1 MPKLLQINSVVNTGS
16 TGRIAE
22 QLGQL
27 AMAQGWE
34 SYIAYGREARES
46 KSKLIRIGGS
56 IGVNLHALASK
67 FLDCHGLCSKH
78 ATRSFLKQL
87 DEIKPD
93 VVHLHNIHGYYI
105 NYPMLLRYLKEHN
118 IPTIITMHD
127 FWLMTGHCAYINKS
141 CDRWKTGCGNC
152 PRLDQYPAS
161 KTDCSARNWQLKAS
175 LFIYMPNVT
184 LVPVSY
190 WLGRYVA
197 ESLLKNVK
205 QNVIYNGIDTNV
217 FKPFDGKASVKGVD
231 WSKFTI
237 MTIATRWTE
246 ANGYQDV
253 MKLSSILPDNCQIVM
268 VGLDEQQMSNL
279 PKNIIGF
286 RKTESF
292 TQLQEL
298 YTKSDVIFNPNREV
312 TFGLVT
318 AEAMACGT
326 PAIVLRD
333 TAGEELVDEQ
343 TGYVIDS
350 VEEVPELISTINQ
363 VDKNFMSKACRD
375 RVRELFNAEKQF
387 QKYIDLYN
395 RLICEKNENI

>member
-22 QLGQL
+22 QLGVL
-27 AMAQGWE
+27 AISQGWE
-34 SYIAYGREARES
+34 SYIAYGREARGSQSRLIKIGS
-46 KSKLIRIGGS
+46 KWDVNFHAIGS
-56 IGVNLHALASK
+56 ILT
-67 FLDCHGLCSKH
+67 DRHGLFSRY
-78 ATRSFLKQL
+78 ATKRFLQQV
-87 DEIKPD
+87 DIIQPD
-93 VVHLHNIHGYYI
+93 VVHLHNLHGYYI
-105 NYPMLLRYLKEHN
+105 NVPMLLRYLKQKN
-118 IPTIITMHD
+118 IPTVITMHD
-127 FWLMTGHCAYINKS
+127 FWLMTGHCAYINQS

-152 PRLDQYPAS
+152 PRLNQYPAA
-161 KTDCSARNWQLKAS
+161 KFDNTKANWKWKAT
-175 LFIYMPNVT
+175 LFVDMPNVT

-190 WLGRYVA
+190 WLGRYVD
-197 ESLLKNVK
+197 ESLLKNAK

-217 FKPFDGKASVKGVD
+217 FKPFDGGASVGGVD

-237 MTIATRWTE
+237 MAIATRWTE

-363 VDKNFMSKACRD
+363 VDKNYMSKACRD

-387 QKYIDLYN
+387 QKYIDLYKA
-395 RLICEKNENI
+395 IISK

>member
-16 TGRIAE
+16 TGRISE
-22 QLGQL
+22 RLGVL
-27 AMAQGWE
+27 AISQGWE
-34 SYIAYGREARES
+34 SYIAYGREARGSQSRLIKIGS
-46 KSKLIRIGGS
+46 KWDVNFHAIGS
-56 IGVNLHALASK
+56 ILTDRHGLFSK
-67 FLDCHGLCSKH
+67 F
-78 ATRSFLKQL
+78 ATKRFLQQV
-87 DEIKPD
+87 DIIQPD
-93 VVHLHNIHGYYI
+93 VVHLHNLHGYYI
-105 NYPMLLRYLKEHN
+105 NVPMLLRYLKQKN
-118 IPTIITMHD
+118 MPTVITMHD
-127 FWLMTGHCAYINKS
+127 FWLMTGHCAYINQS

-152 PRLDQYPAS
+152 PRLNQYPAA
-161 KTDCSARNWQLKAS
+161 KFDNTKANWKWKAS
-175 LFIYMPNVT
+175 LFVDMPNVT

-190 WLGRYVA
+190 WLGRYVD

-217 FKPFDGKASVKGVD
+217 FKPFDGGASVVGVD

-237 MTIATRWTE
+237 MAIATRWTE

-253 MKLSSILPDNCQIVM
+253 MKLSSIIPDSCQIIM

-333 TAGEELVDEQ
+333 TAGEEIVDEQ
-343 TGYVIDS
+343 TGFVVDTIEGVID
-350 VEEVPELISTINQ
+350 LIPRIRALE
-363 VDKNFMSKACRD
+363 KKKMSDACRF
-375 RVRELFNAEKQF
+375 RVNELFNADKQY
-387 QKYIDLYN
+387 QKYMDLYN
-395 RLICEKNENI
+395 GLID

>member
-16 TGRIAE
+16 TGRISE
-22 QLGQL
+22 RLGVL
-27 AMAQGWE
+27 AISQGWE
-34 SYIAYGREARES
+34 SYIAYGREARGSQSRLIKIGS
-46 KSKLIRIGGS
+46 KWDVNFHAIGS
-56 IGVNLHALASK
+56 ILTDRHGLFSK
-67 FLDCHGLCSKH
+67 F
-78 ATRSFLKQL
+78 ATKRFLQQV
-87 DEIKPD
+87 DIIQPD
-93 VVHLHNIHGYYI
+93 VVHLHNLHGYYI
-105 NYPMLLRYLKEHN
+105 NVPMLLRYLKQKN
-118 IPTIITMHD
+118 IPTVITMHD
-127 FWLMTGHCAYINKS
+127 FWLMTGHCAYINQS

-152 PRLDQYPAS
+152 PRLNQYPAA
-161 KTDCSARNWQLKAS
+161 KFDNTKANWKWKAS
-175 LFIYMPNVT
+175 LFVDMPNVT

-190 WLGRYVA
+190 WLGRYVD

-217 FKPFDGKASVKGVD
+217 FKPFDGGASVVGVD

-237 MTIATRWTE
+237 MAIATRWTE
-246 ANGYQDV
+246 ANGYKDV
-253 MKLSSILPDNCQIVM
+253 MKLSSIIPDNCQIVM

-333 TAGEELVDEQ
+333 TAGEEIVDEQ
-343 TGYVIDS
+343 TGFVVDTIEEVID
-350 VEEVPELISTINQ
+350 LIPRIRALE
-363 VDKNFMSKACRD
+363 KKKMSDACRF
-375 RVRELFNAEKQF
+375 RVNELFNADKQY

-395 RLICEKNENI
+395 AVISI

>member
-22 QLGQL
+22 QLGVL
-27 AMAQGWE
+27 AISQGWE
-34 SYIAYGREARES
+34 SYIAYGREARGSQSRLIKIGS
-46 KSKLIRIGGS
+46 KCDVNFHAIGSLLTDRHG
-56 IGVNLHALASK
+56 LFSK
-67 FLDCHGLCSKH
+67 F
-78 ATRSFLKQL
+78 ATKRFLQQV
-87 DEIKPD
+87 DIIQPD
-93 VVHLHNIHGYYI
+93 VVHLHNLHGYYI
-105 NYPMLLRYLKEHN
+105 NVPMLLRYLKQKN
-118 IPTIITMHD
+118 IPTVITMHD
-127 FWLMTGHCAYINKS
+127 FWLMTGHCAYINQS

-152 PRLDQYPAS
+152 PRLNQYPTA
-161 KTDCSARNWQLKAS
+161 KFDNTKANWKWKAS
-175 LFIYMPNVT
+175 LFVDMPNVT

-190 WLGRYVA
+190 WLGRYVD

-217 FKPFDGKASVKGVD
+217 FKPFDGGASVVGVD

-237 MTIATRWTE
+237 MAIATRWTE

-253 MKLSSILPDNCQIVM
+253 MKLSSIIPDNSQIIM

-333 TAGEELVDEQ
+333 TAGEEIVDEQ
-343 TGYVIDS
+343 TGFVVDTIEEVID
-350 VEEVPELISTINQ
+350 LIPRIRALE
-363 VDKNFMSKACRD
+363 KKKMSDACRF
-375 RVRELFNAEKQF
+375 RVNELFNADKQY

-395 RLICEKNENI
+395 AVISI

>member
-22 QLGQL
+22 QLGVL
-27 AMAQGWE
+27 AISQGWE
-34 SYIAYGREARES
+34 SYIAYGREARGSQSRLIKIGS
-46 KSKLIRIGGS
+46 KWDVNFHAIGS
-56 IGVNLHALASK
+56 ILT
-67 FLDCHGLCSKH
+67 DRHGLFSRY
-78 ATRSFLKQL
+78 ATKRFLQQV
-87 DEIKPD
+87 DIIQPD
-93 VVHLHNIHGYYI
+93 VVHLHNLHGYYI
-105 NYPMLLRYLKEHN
+105 NVPMLLRYLKQKN
-118 IPTIITMHD
+118 IPTVITMHD
-127 FWLMTGHCAYINKS
+127 FWLMTGHCAYINQS

-152 PRLDQYPAS
+152 PRLNQYPAA
-161 KTDCSARNWQLKAS
+161 KFDNTKANWKWKAS
-175 LFIYMPNVT
+175 LFVDMPNVT

-190 WLGRYVA
+190 WLGRYVN
-197 ESLLKNVK
+197 ESLLKNAK

-217 FKPFDGKASVKGVD
+217 FKPFDGGASVGGVD

-237 MTIATRWTE
+237 MAIATRWTE

-298 YTKSDVIFNPNREV
+298 YTKSDLIFNPNREV

-363 VDKNFMSKACRD
+363 VDKNYMSKACRD

-387 QKYIDLYN
+387 QKYIDLYKAV
-395 RLICEKNENI
+395 ISK

>member
-87 DEIKPD
+87 DELKPD

-161 KTDCSARNWQLKAS
+161 KIDCSAKNWQLKAS
-175 LFIYMPNVT
+175 LFIDMPNVT

-217 FKPFDGKASVKGVD
+217 FKPFDGEASVKGVD

-326 PAIVLRD
+326 PAIVLCD

-350 VEEVPELISTINQ
+350 VEEVPELISIINQ
-363 VDKNFMSKACRD
+363 VAKNFMSNACRD

>member
-1 MPKLLQINSVVNTGS
+1 MPKLLQVNSVVNTGS

-27 AMAQGWE
+27 AMSQGWE

-46 KSKLIRIGGS
+46 KSKHIRIGGS
-56 IGVNLHALASK
+56 IDVNLHAIASK
-67 FLDCHGLCSKH
+67 FLDCHGLSSKG
-78 ATRSFLKQL
+78 ATRAFLKHL

-105 NYPMLLRYLKEHN
+105 NYPMLLCYLKEKN

-161 KTDCSARNWQLKAS
+161 EIDRSAKNWQMKAS
-175 LFIYMPNVT
+175 LFADMPNVT

-190 WLGRYVA
+190 WLGRYA
-197 ESLLKNVK
+197 SESLLKPVK
-205 QNVIYNGIDTNV
+205 QHVIYNGIDTDV
-217 FKPFDGKASVKGVD
+217 FKPYEGEPCVQGVD
-231 WSKFTI
+231 CSKFTI
-237 MTIATRWTE
+237 LTIATRWTE

-253 MKLSSILPDNCQIVM
+253 MKLSSLLPHDCQIVM
-268 VGLDEQQMSNL
+268 VGLTEHQMSNL
-279 PKNIIGF
+279 PKNITGF

-326 PAIVLRD
+326 PAIVLKD
-333 TAGEELVDEQ
+333 TAGEELVDEH
-343 TGYVIDS
+343 TGYVVDN
-350 VEEVPELISTINQ
+350 VDEVQELIATIKQ
-363 VDKNFMSKACRD
+363 ADKNVMSKACRD
-375 RVRELFNAEKQF
+375 RVFELFNADKQY

-395 RLICEKNENI
+395 SLIAK

>member
-22 QLGQL
+22 QLGVL
-27 AMAQGWE
+27 AISQGWE
-34 SYIAYGREARES
+34 SYIAYGREARGSQSRLIKIGS
-46 KSKLIRIGGS
+46 KWDVNFHAIGS
-56 IGVNLHALASK
+56 ILT
-67 FLDCHGLCSKH
+67 DRHGLFSRY
-78 ATRSFLKQL
+78 ATKRFLQQV
-87 DEIKPD
+87 DTIQPD
-93 VVHLHNIHGYYI
+93 VVHLHNLHGYYI
-105 NYPMLLRYLKEHN
+105 NVPMLLRYLKQKN
-118 IPTIITMHD
+118 IPTVITMHD
-127 FWLMTGHCAYINKS
+127 FWLMTGHCAYINQS

-152 PRLDQYPAS
+152 PRLNQYPAA
-161 KTDCSARNWQLKAS
+161 KFDNTKANWKWKAS
-175 LFIYMPNVT
+175 LFVDMPNVT

-190 WLGRYVA
+190 WLGRYVD
-197 ESLLKNVK
+197 ESLLKNAK

-217 FKPFDGKASVKGVD
+217 FKPFDGGASVGGVD

-237 MTIATRWTE
+237 MAIATRWTE

-363 VDKNFMSKACRD
+363 VDKNYMSKACRD

-387 QKYIDLYN
+387 QKYIDLYKAV
-395 RLICEKNENI
+395 ISK

>member
-105 NYPMLLRYLKEHN
+105 NHPMLLRYLKEHN

-318 AEAMACGT
+318 AEAMACAT

>member
-46 KSKLIRIGGS
+46 KSTLIKIGGALS
-56 IGVNLHALASK
+56 VNLHALASK
-67 FLDCHGLCSKH
+67 FIDCHGLCSKW
-78 ATRSFLKQL
+78 ATHTFLKQL
-87 DEIKPD
+87 YELKPD

-105 NYPMLLRYLKEHN
+105 NYPMLLKYLKEKN
-118 IPTIITMHD
+118 IPTVITMHD
-127 FWLMTGHCAYINKS
+127 FWLMTGHCGYINKT
-141 CDRWKTGCGNC
+141 CDRWKTGCGSC
-152 PRLDQYPAS
+152 PRLDQYPAARID
-161 KTDCSARNWQLKAS
+161 KTKRNWNLKAE
-175 LFIYMPNVT
+175 LFADMPNVT

-190 WLGRYVA
+190 WLGRYA
-197 ESLLKNVK
+197 EQSLLKNVR
-205 QNVIYNGIDTNV
+205 QHVIYNGIDTDV
-217 FKPFDGKASVKGVD
+217 FKPYEGEPCVQGVD

-237 MTIATRWTE
+237 MAIATRWTG
-246 ANGYQDV
+246 ANGYDDV
-253 MKLSSILPDNCQIVM
+253 MQLASLLPADCQIVM
-268 VGLDEQQMSNL
+268 VGLDDDQMKSL

-286 RKTESF
+286 KKTESF
-292 TQLQEL
+292 KQLQEL

-333 TAGEELVDEQ
+333 TAGEELVDGQ
-343 TGYVIDS
+343 TGYVVDS
-350 VEEVPELISTINQ
+350 VEEVCSLIPIIRDA
-363 VDKNFMSKACRD
+363 DKGSVATACRS
-375 RVRELFNAEKQF
+375 RVIELFKVDKQF
-387 QKYIDLYN
+387 QKYIELYN
-395 RLICEKNENI
+395 TLIGDK

>member
-22 QLGQL
+22 QLGVL
-27 AMAQGWE
+27 AISQGWE
-34 SYIAYGREARES
+34 SYIAYGREARGSQSRLIKIGS
-46 KSKLIRIGGS
+46 KWDVNFHAIGSLLTDRHG
-56 IGVNLHALASK
+56 LFSK
-67 FLDCHGLCSKH
+67 F
-78 ATRSFLKQL
+78 ATKRFLQQV
-87 DEIKPD
+87 DIIQPD
-93 VVHLHNIHGYYI
+93 VVHLHNLHGYYI
-105 NYPMLLRYLKEHN
+105 NVPMLLRYLKQKN
-118 IPTIITMHD
+118 IPTVITMHD
-127 FWLMTGHCAYINKS
+127 FWLMTGHCAYINQS

-152 PRLDQYPAS
+152 PRLNQYPTA
-161 KTDCSARNWQLKAS
+161 KFDNTKANWKWKAS
-175 LFIYMPNVT
+175 LFVDMPNVT

-190 WLGRYVA
+190 WLGRYVD

-217 FKPFDGKASVKGVD
+217 FKPFDGGASVVGVD

-237 MTIATRWTE
+237 MAIATRWTE

-253 MKLSSILPDNCQIVM
+253 MKLSSIIPDNSQIIM

-286 RKTESF
+286 RKTESV

-333 TAGEELVDEQ
+333 TAGKEIVDEQ
-343 TGYVIDS
+343 TGFVVDTIEGVID
-350 VEEVPELISTINQ
+350 LIPRIRALE
-363 VDKNFMSKACRD
+363 KKKMSDACRF
-375 RVRELFNAEKQF
+375 RVNELFNADKQY

-395 RLICEKNENI
+395 AVISI

>member
-22 QLGQL
+22 QLGVL
-27 AMAQGWE
+27 AISQGWE
-34 SYIAYGREARES
+34 SYIAYGREARGSQSRLIKIGS
-46 KSKLIRIGGS
+46 KWDVNFHAIGS
-56 IGVNLHALASK
+56 ILTDRHGLFSK
-67 FLDCHGLCSKH
+67 F
-78 ATRSFLKQL
+78 ATKRFLQQV
-87 DEIKPD
+87 DIIQPD
-93 VVHLHNIHGYYI
+93 VVHLHNLHGYYI
-105 NYPMLLRYLKEHN
+105 NVPMLLRYLKQKN
-118 IPTIITMHD
+118 IPTVITMHD
-127 FWLMTGHCAYINKS
+127 FWLMTGHCAYINQS

-152 PRLDQYPAS
+152 PRLNQYPAA
-161 KTDCSARNWQLKAS
+161 KFDNTKANWKWKAS
-175 LFIYMPNVT
+175 LFVDMPNVT

-190 WLGRYVA
+190 WLGRYVD
-197 ESLLKNVK
+197 ESLLNNVK

-217 FKPFDGKASVKGVD
+217 FKPFDGGASVVGVD

-237 MTIATRWTE
+237 MAIATRWTE

-253 MKLSSILPDNCQIVM
+253 MKLSSILPDNCQIIM

-333 TAGEELVDEQ
+333 TAGEEIVDEQ
-343 TGYVIDS
+343 TGFVVDTIEGVID
-350 VEEVPELISTINQ
+350 LIPRIRALE
-363 VDKNFMSKACRD
+363 KKKMSDACRF
-375 RVRELFNAEKQF
+375 RVNELFNADKQY

-395 RLICEKNENI
+395 AVISI

>member
-22 QLGQL
+22 QLGVL
-27 AMAQGWE
+27 AISQGWE
-34 SYIAYGREARES
+34 SYIAYGREARGSQSRLIKIGS
-46 KSKLIRIGGS
+46 KWDVNFHAIGS
-56 IGVNLHALASK
+56 ILT
-67 FLDCHGLCSKH
+67 DRHGLFSRY
-78 ATRSFLKQL
+78 ATKRFLQQV
-87 DEIKPD
+87 DIIQPD
-93 VVHLHNIHGYYI
+93 VVHLHNLHGYYI
-105 NYPMLLRYLKEHN
+105 NVPMLLRYLKQKN
-118 IPTIITMHD
+118 IPTVITMHD
-127 FWLMTGHCAYINKS
+127 FWLMTGHCAYINQS

-152 PRLDQYPAS
+152 PRLNQYPAA
-161 KTDCSARNWQLKAS
+161 KFDNTKANWKWKAS
-175 LFIYMPNVT
+175 LFVDMPNVT

-190 WLGRYVA
+190 WLGRYVD
-197 ESLLKNVK
+197 ESLLKNAK

-217 FKPFDGKASVKGVD
+217 FKPFDGGASVGGVD

-237 MTIATRWTE
+237 MAIATRWTE

-298 YTKSDVIFNPNREV
+298 YTKSDLIFNPNREV

-363 VDKNFMSKACRD
+363 VDKNYMSKACRD

-387 QKYIDLYN
+387 QKYIDLYKAV
-395 RLICEKNENI
+395 ISK

>member
-22 QLGQL
+22 QLGVL
-27 AMAQGWE
+27 AISQGWE
-34 SYIAYGREARES
+34 SYIAYGREARGSQSRLIKIGS
-46 KSKLIRIGGS
+46 KWDVNFHAIGS
-56 IGVNLHALASK
+56 ILT
-67 FLDCHGLCSKH
+67 DRHGLFSRY
-78 ATRSFLKQL
+78 ATKRFLQQV
-87 DEIKPD
+87 DIIQPD
-93 VVHLHNIHGYYI
+93 VVHLHNLHGYYI
-105 NYPMLLRYLKEHN
+105 NVPMLLRYLKQKN
-118 IPTIITMHD
+118 IPTVITMHD
-127 FWLMTGHCAYINKS
+127 FWLMTGHCAYINQS

-152 PRLDQYPAS
+152 PRLNQYPAA
-161 KTDCSARNWQLKAS
+161 KFDNTKANWKWKAS
-175 LFIYMPNVT
+175 LFVDMPNVT

-190 WLGRYVA
+190 WLGRYVD
-197 ESLLKNVK
+197 ESLLKNAK

-217 FKPFDGKASVKGVD
+217 FKPFDGGASVGGVD

-237 MTIATRWTE
+237 MAIATRWTE

-298 YTKSDVIFNPNREV
+298 YTKSDLIFNPNREV
-312 TFGLVT
+312 TYGLVT

-363 VDKNFMSKACRD
+363 VDKNYMSKACRD

-387 QKYIDLYN
+387 QKYIDLYKAV
-395 RLICEKNENI
+395 ISK

>member
-22 QLGQL
+22 QLGVL
-27 AMAQGWE
+27 AISQGWE
-34 SYIAYGREARES
+34 SYIAYGREARGSQSRLIKIGS
-46 KSKLIRIGGS
+46 KWDVNFHAIGS
-56 IGVNLHALASK
+56 ILT
-67 FLDCHGLCSKH
+67 DRHGLFSRY
-78 ATRSFLKQL
+78 ATKRFLQQV
-87 DEIKPD
+87 DIIQPD
-93 VVHLHNIHGYYI
+93 VVHLHNLHGYYI
-105 NYPMLLRYLKEHN
+105 NVPMLLRYLKQKN
-118 IPTIITMHD
+118 IPTVITMHD
-127 FWLMTGHCAYINKS
+127 FWLMTGHCAYINQS

-152 PRLDQYPAS
+152 PRLNQYPAA
-161 KTDCSARNWQLKAS
+161 KFDNTKANWKWKAS
-175 LFIYMPNVT
+175 LFIDMPNVT

-190 WLGRYVA
+190 WLGRYVD
-197 ESLLKNVK
+197 ESLLKNAK

-217 FKPFDGKASVKGVD
+217 FKPFDGGASVGGVD

-237 MTIATRWTE
+237 MAIATRWTE

-363 VDKNFMSKACRD
+363 VDKNYMSKACRD

-395 RLICEKNENI
+395 RLICEKNENN

>member
-34 SYIAYGREARES
+34 SYIAFGREARES
-46 KSKLIRIGGS
+46 QSQLIRIGGMV
-56 IGVNLHALASK
+56 GVNLHAIASK
-67 FLDCHGLCSKH
+67 FFDCHGLMSRY
-78 ATRSFLKQL
+78 ATRKFLRQL
-87 DEIKPD
+87 DEVKPD

-105 NYPMLLRYLKEHN
+105 NYPMLLRYLKEKN
-118 IPTIITMHD
+118 IPTVITMHD

-161 KTDCSARNWQLKAS
+161 KIDRSAKNWQLKAS
-175 LFIYMPNVT
+175 LFADMPNVT

-190 WLGRYVA
+190 WLGRYA
-197 ESLLKNVK
+197 SESLLKNVSLH
-205 QNVIYNGIDTNV
+205 VIYNGIGTDV
-217 FKPFDGKASVKGVD
+217 FKPYEGDPCVQCVD

-253 MKLSSILPDNCQIVM
+253 MKLNSLLPHDCQIVM
-268 VGLDEQQMSNL
+268 VGLDEQQMFNL

-326 PAIVLRD
+326 SAIVLRD
-333 TAGEELVDEQ
+333 TAGEELVDEK
-343 TGYVIDS
+343 TGYVVDS
-350 VEEVPELISTINQ
+350 VEEVPELIASIKRSDNKAT
-363 VDKNFMSKACRD
+363 SKACRD
-375 RVRELFNAEKQF
+375 RVIELFNADKQF

-395 RLICEKNENI
+395 TVICNK

>member
-22 QLGQL
+22 QLGVL
-27 AMAQGWE
+27 AISQGWE
-34 SYIAYGREARES
+34 SYIAYGREARGSQSRLIKIGS
-46 KSKLIRIGGS
+46 KWDVNFHAIGS
-56 IGVNLHALASK
+56 ILT
-67 FLDCHGLCSKH
+67 DRHGLFSRY
-78 ATRSFLKQL
+78 ATKRFLQQV
-87 DEIKPD
+87 DIIQPD
-93 VVHLHNIHGYYI
+93 VVHLHNLHGYYI
-105 NYPMLLRYLKEHN
+105 NVPMLLRYLKQKN
-118 IPTIITMHD
+118 IPTVITMHD
-127 FWLMTGHCAYINKS
+127 FWLMTGHCAYINQS

-152 PRLDQYPAS
+152 PRLNQYPAA
-161 KTDCSARNWQLKAS
+161 KFDNTKANWKWKAS
-175 LFIYMPNVT
+175 LFVDMPNVT

-190 WLGRYVA
+190 WLGRYVD
-197 ESLLKNVK
+197 ESLLKNAK

-217 FKPFDGKASVKGVD
+217 FKPFDGGASVGGVD

-237 MTIATRWTE
+237 MAIATRWTE

-298 YTKSDVIFNPNREV
+298 YTKSGLIFNPNREV

-363 VDKNFMSKACRD
+363 VDKNYMSKACRD

-387 QKYIDLYN
+387 QKYIDLYKAV
-395 RLICEKNENI
+395 ISK